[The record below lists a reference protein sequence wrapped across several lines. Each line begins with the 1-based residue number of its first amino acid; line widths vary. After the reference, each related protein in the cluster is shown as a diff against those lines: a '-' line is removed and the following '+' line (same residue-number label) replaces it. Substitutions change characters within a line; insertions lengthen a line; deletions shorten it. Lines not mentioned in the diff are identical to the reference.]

1 MPTPLSKIP
10 VVGPVADVATDLV
23 TGVAKLPAAAADKA
37 VTQVRSGVSLGRLAV
52 EGTARGLVQK
62 VSGRGAPAAPAAA
75 RAAAPSAPPARPAP
89 PAPAAAPAP
98 AAPAE
103 DPVTDIDA
111 GAADVQV
118 EATPADVAAAKKPA
132 KKAAAKKA
140 PAKKAPAKKAPA
152 KKAAAKKAPAKKA
165 PAKKT
170 ADQVPLK
177 SEPTPA
183 SAAPPVPEGPEQLGQ
198 LGDDRTE
205 PLFDA
210 STAKQVAS
218 ESETL
223 QQGSDG

>member
-75 RAAAPSAPPARPAP
+75 RAAAPSAR
-89 PAPAAAPAP
+89 PAP

>member
-23 TGVAKLPAAAADKA
+23 AGVAKLPAAAADKA

-75 RAAAPSAPPARPAP
+75 KAAAPSAP

-98 AAPAE
+98 APAAPTGE
-103 DPVTDIDA
+103 PVTDIDA

-118 EATPADVAAAKKPA
+118 DATPADVAAAKKPA
-132 KKAAAKKA
+132 KKAPAKKAPAKKTAAKKAPASKSAATKA
-140 PAKKAPAKKAPA
+140 PAKKAPAKKSP
-152 KKAAAKKAPAKKA
+152 
-165 PAKKT
+165 
-170 ADQVPLK
+170 DEVPLK

-205 PLFDA
+205 PLLDP

-223 QQGSDG
+223 QQGSES

>member
-23 TGVAKLPAAAADKA
+23 AGVAKLPAAAADKA

-75 RAAAPSAPPARPAP
+75 KAAAPSAP

-98 AAPAE
+98 APAPAAPTE
-103 DPVTDIDA
+103 KPVTDIDA

-118 EATPADVAAAKKPA
+118 DATPADVAAAKKPA
-132 KKAAAKKA
+132 KKAPAKKAPAKKTAAKKAPASKSAATKA
-140 PAKKAPAKKAPA
+140 PAKKAPAKKSP
-152 KKAAAKKAPAKKA
+152 
-165 PAKKT
+165 
-170 ADQVPLK
+170 DEVPLK

-205 PLFDA
+205 PLLDPA
-210 STAKQVAS
+210 TAKQVAS

-223 QQGSDG
+223 QQGSES

>member
-23 TGVAKLPAAAADKA
+23 AGVAKLPAAAADKA

-75 RAAAPSAPPARPAP
+75 KAAAPSAPT
-89 PAPAAAPAP
+89 APAAAPAP
-98 AAPAE
+98 APAPAPAAPTE
-103 DPVTDIDA
+103 EPVTDIDA

-118 EATPADVAAAKKPA
+118 DATPADVAAAKKPA
-132 KKAAAKKA
+132 KKA
-140 PAKKAPAKKAPA
+140 
-152 KKAAAKKAPAKKA
+152 PAKKA

-170 ADQVPLK
+170 AAKKAPASKSAATKAPAKKRPAKKSPDEVPLK

-205 PLFDA
+205 PLLDPA
-210 STAKQVAS
+210 TAKQVAS
-218 ESETL
+218 EHEML
-223 QQGSDG
+223 QQGSES

>member
-23 TGVAKLPAAAADKA
+23 AGVAKLPAAAADKA

-75 RAAAPSAPPARPAP
+75 KAAAPSAP

-98 AAPAE
+98 AAPAAPTGE
-103 DPVTDIDA
+103 PVTDIDA

-118 EATPADVAAAKKPA
+118 DATPADVAAAKKPA
-132 KKAAAKKA
+132 KKTA
-140 PAKKAPAKKAPA
+140 
-152 KKAAAKKAPAKKA
+152 AKKA

-170 ADQVPLK
+170 AAKKAPASKSAATKAPAKKTPAKKSPDEVPLK

-205 PLFDA
+205 PLLDP

-223 QQGSDG
+223 QQGSES

>member
-23 TGVAKLPAAAADKA
+23 AGVAKLPAAAADKA

-75 RAAAPSAPPARPAP
+75 KAAAPSAP

-98 AAPAE
+98 AAPAAPTGE
-103 DPVTDIDA
+103 PVTDIDA

-118 EATPADVAAAKKPA
+118 DATPADVAAAKKPA
-132 KKAAAKKA
+132 KKAPAKKAPAKKTAAKKAPASKSAAAKA
-140 PAKKAPAKKAPA
+140 PAKKAPAKKSP
-152 KKAAAKKAPAKKA
+152 
-165 PAKKT
+165 
-170 ADQVPLK
+170 DEVPLK

-205 PLFDA
+205 PLLDP

-223 QQGSDG
+223 QQGSES

>member
-75 RAAAPSAPPARPAP
+75 RAAAPSAR
-89 PAPAAAPAP
+89 PAP

-132 KKAAAKKA
+132 KKAPAKKTTAKKA
-140 PAKKAPAKKAPA
+140 PAKKS
-152 KKAAAKKAPAKKA
+152 AAKKVPAKKA

>member
-1 MPTPLSKIP
+1 VPTPLSKIP

-23 TGVAKLPAAAADKA
+23 AGVAKLPAAAADKA

-75 RAAAPSAPPARPAP
+75 KAAAPSAP

-98 AAPAE
+98 APAAPTGE
-103 DPVTDIDA
+103 PVTDIDA

-118 EATPADVAAAKKPA
+118 DATPADVAAAKKPA
-132 KKAAAKKA
+132 KKAPAKKAPAKKTAAKKA
-140 PAKKAPAKKAPA
+140 PAKKAPAKKSP
-152 KKAAAKKAPAKKA
+152 
-165 PAKKT
+165 
-170 ADQVPLK
+170 DEVPLK

-205 PLFDA
+205 PLLDP

-218 ESETL
+218 EHEML
-223 QQGSDG
+223 QQGSES

>member
-23 TGVAKLPAAAADKA
+23 AGVAKLPAAAADKA

-75 RAAAPSAPPARPAP
+75 KAAAPSAPPA
-89 PAPAAAPAP
+89 PAP
-98 AAPAE
+98 AAPAAPTGE
-103 DPVTDIDA
+103 PVTDIDA

-118 EATPADVAAAKKPA
+118 DATPADVAAARKP
-132 KKAAAKKA
+132 
-140 PAKKAPAKKAPA
+140 
-152 KKAAAKKAPAKKA
+152 AKKAPAKKA

-170 ADQVPLK
+170 AAKKAPASKSAATKAPAKKAPAKKSPDEVPLK

-205 PLFDA
+205 PLLDP

-223 QQGSDG
+223 QQGSES